1 MLSEVS
7 VTVTP
12 DNIQLSVVH
21 ILYFVAH
28 IKFVVKY
35 FVNSSLL
42 HQVTSASHAT
52 AFPQPP
58 LISLQSQP
66 EETVAVL
73 N

>member
-42 HQVTSASHAT
+42 HQVMSASHAT

-66 EETVAVL
+66 EDTVAVL